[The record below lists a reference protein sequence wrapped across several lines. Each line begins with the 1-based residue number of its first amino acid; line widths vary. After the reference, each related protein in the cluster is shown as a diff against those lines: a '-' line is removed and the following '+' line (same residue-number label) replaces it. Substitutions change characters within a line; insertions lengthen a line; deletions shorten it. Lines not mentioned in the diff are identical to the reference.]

1 MNQAPITFQ
10 QYPQS
15 VKRGIIFFVAGW
27 LATFL
32 FLYRSFVVTG
42 SDPSDLWRIVVMGIV
57 ACFFVVRIRNWARKL
72 CLFLNICIIAYY
84 LLWSYS
90 LYQKGYME
98 GVITLVV
105 SAVLFA
111 LSTAYLIK
119 KETAQF
125 YGLHDPRNVSTQEEE
140 GNHSRGHG
148 Q

>member
-1 MNQAPITFQ
+1 MIQAPISFQ

-27 LATFL
+27 LTTFL

-42 SDPSDLWRIVVMGIV
+42 SDTSDLWRIVVMGVV

-72 CLFLNICIIAYY
+72 CLFLNVCIMAYY

-90 LYQKGYME
+90 LYQKGYIE
-98 GVITLVV
+98 GVVTLLL
-105 SAVLFA
+105 SGTLFA
-111 LSTAYLIK
+111 LSTYFLIK

-125 YGLHDPRNVSTQEEE
+125 YGLHDPRNANVREED
-140 GNHSRGHG
+140 GHR
-148 Q
+148 